1 MLENKYYHTIF
12 HVWLSCLIF
21 LVGLIIIVGGLT
33 RLTDSG
39 LSITEWELFKGIFI
53 PTSQEKWI
61 LYFES
66 YKQIPQYMLLNYDM
80 TLKEF
85 KFIFLWEYVHRLI
98 ARFIGVFFLIPF
110 LFFIFVNFLKRQM
123 VIRLILVFI
132 LILTQGAIGWYMVKS
147 GLTINTTVSHYRLSI
162 HLFIAFSIFSSL
174 IWILLNSINRSE
186 KKLFE
191 FNSNHII
198 LKLLLFLLFIQ
209 IIFGAFV
216 SGLDAG
222 RLYQTWPLMDGSYF
236 PSDIQVNDFL
246 NFNEPSYVQ
255 FIHRN
260 TAYLIFF
267 VSIYLGFTVYN
278 KKNLR
283 LFSNFLLY
291 FLFILAQIIL
301 GILVLTSGMNI
312 YLASMHQISSIFLVV
327 TVINLYYRSIR
338 S

>member
-1 MLENKYYHTIF
+1 
-12 HVWLSCLIF
+12 
-21 LVGLIIIVGGLT
+21 
-33 RLTDSG
+33 
-39 LSITEWELFKGIFI
+39 
-53 PTSQEKWI
+53 
-61 LYFES
+61 
-66 YKQIPQYMLLNYDM
+66 
-80 TLKEF
+80 
-85 KFIFLWEYVHRLI
+85 
-98 ARFIGVFFLIPF
+98 
-110 LFFIFVNFLKRQM
+110 
-123 VIRLILVFI
+123 VFI

-186 KKLFE
+186 KKIFE

-236 PSDIQVNDFL
+236 PSDMQVNVFL

-283 LFSNFLLY
+283 LFSYFLLY

-327 TVINLYYRSIR
+327 AAINLYYRSIR